1 MICSS
6 KEVYVKSDFITYSKQ
21 VITKKTVKNFFF
33 APVGGL
39 AGQDYVSR

>member
-21 VITKKTVKNFFF
+21 VITKKNSEEFF

-39 AGQDYVSR
+39 C